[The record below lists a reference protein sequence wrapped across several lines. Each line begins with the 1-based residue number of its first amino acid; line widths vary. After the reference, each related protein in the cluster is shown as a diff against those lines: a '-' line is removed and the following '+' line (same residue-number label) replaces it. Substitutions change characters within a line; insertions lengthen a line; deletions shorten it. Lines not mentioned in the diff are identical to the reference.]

1 METMQLYCK
10 DCSNFPGGM
19 PLQTFELLGPSW
31 SGERI
36 ALPFGDPATGPVK
49 VLEVVGWTDL
59 FTGRPA
65 QVHAAHVRWLPT
77 GGPASDGPARPMLGY
92 LVWGGNSGVRVLDP
106 EAEPAA
112 GQEHLPPGWGRPL
125 VWIEDP
131 ADLPGAVLAVIDPA
145 SEQLAGSE
153 EATRPGDSFTV
164 GEIAAALKCPERAA
178 RKLLYDAG
186 HHLDTMREDLAERVP
201 WNAVIDL
208 LAMRPSDRVGRI
220 LGELLGK
227 TM

>member
-10 DCSNFPGGM
+10 DCSNCPGGL

-31 SGERI
+31 SGACI
-36 ALPFGDPATGPVK
+36 PIPFGDPPAGPVK
-49 VLEVVGWTDL
+49 VLEVIGWTDL

-65 QVHAAHVRWLPT
+65 PVHAAHVRWLPA
-77 GGPASDGPARPMLGY
+77 GSPVSDGPDRPLLGY
-92 LVWGGNSGVRVLDP
+92 LVWGGNSGVRILDP
-106 EAEPAA
+106 EAEPEPGA
-112 GQEHLPPGWGRPL
+112 EHLPPGYGRPL
-125 VWIEDP
+125 VWIADP
-131 ADLPGAVLAVIDPA
+131 ADLPGEVLAVIRPVGEQPA
-145 SEQLAGSE
+145 GQEK
-153 EATRPGDSFTV
+153 TPMPGDTFTV
-164 GEIAAALKCPERAA
+164 GEIAQALKCPERSA

-186 HHLDTMREDLAERVP
+186 HHLDTMREDPAERVP
-201 WNAVIDL
+201 RTAVIDL